1 MRKLRR
7 IRWARSVTIIAF
19 LGFAPLILSVAILG
33 VAGVSSL
40 LGVGDSALVILIPG
54 CVLGAAYMISY
65 AVCVCSA
72 CPRCGKA
79 PFRRWPSFWSA
90 KCGNCGLRL
99 DATSI
104 EEDATSIEEVD
115 SDSVDESPVCSNC
128 GYSLRGI
135 EPIRCPECGCVVGF
149 NKTFEQLGVSA
160 SELRDAAAKR
170 RRNSASDR
178 PSEQR

>member
-7 IRWARSVTIIAF
+7 IRWARRVTIIAF
-19 LGFAPLILSVAILG
+19 LGFAPLVLSVAIAG

-40 LGVGDSALVILIPG
+40 LGVADSALVILIPG

-65 AVCVCSA
+65 GVCTCSA

-79 PFRRWPSFWSA
+79 LFRRWPSFWSA
-90 KCGNCGLRL
+90 KCANCGLRL

-104 EEDATSIEEVD
+104 EEVD
-115 SDSVDESPVCSNC
+115 SDSADDSPVCSEC

-149 NKTFEQLGVSA
+149 DKTFEQLGVSA
-160 SELRDAAAKR
+160 SELRDASAKR
-170 RRNSASDR
+170 RRNSASD
-178 PSEQR
+178 